1 VVPGS
6 VRRRWCPFAWV
17 FEDTA
22 FGDIQA
28 AVLGAAHRL
37 ARLALDRGDPTLA
50 SWAAQRGRA
59 ADRLE
64 EVLYED
70 RFEAAAMAGDRAE
83 FERVRLDA
91 EANLGP
97 ASEGSPVWETYR
109 RLLGRWRGVDSSTA

>member
-1 VVPGS
+1 
-6 VRRRWCPFAWV
+6 
-17 FEDTA
+17 
-22 FGDIQA
+22 
-28 AVLGAAHRL
+28 
-37 ARLALDRGDPTLA
+37 LALDRGRPDPGELV
-50 SWAAQRGRA
+50 SAAGRA